1 MQRNPDETPAG
12 ASIWL
17 MPAESDAALL
27 RGIVAELSARFGTPA
42 FEPHL
47 TLAGD
52 LHGSW
57 GAYVPLLDGLAE
69 ASASFSQPVEK
80 VVLTDAYFRA
90 FYAAF
95 ARSPALDRLK
105 RLCVAATGGSID
117 DFTPHVSLLYGK
129 VDETGKAV
137 AAEEVERRLS
147 GARITF
153 DRVVVTNSSDN
164 VPVNE
169 WRVHAARELKFPF
182 AER

>member
-17 MPAESDAALL
+17 MPAELDAALL
-27 RGIVAELSARFGTPA
+27 RGIVAELSERFGTPA

-52 LHGSW
+52 LHGRW

-69 ASASFSQPVEK
+69 ACASFSQPVETI
-80 VVLTDAYFRA
+80 VITDVYFRA

-95 ARSPALDRLK
+95 ARSSALDALK
-105 RLCVAATGGSID
+105 RVCVAATGGTID
-117 DFTPHVSLLYGK
+117 GFTPHVSLLYGK
-129 VDETGKAV
+129 VDEAKKAAA
-137 AAEEVERRLS
+137 AAEIERRL
-147 GARITF
+147 GGTMVTF

-164 VPVNE
+164 VPINE
-169 WRVHAARELKFPF
+169 WRTHVSRELKFPF